1 MPLFKTG
8 ECCICGKELGIIGK
22 VKLADGLLC
31 GKCSGKMSPFVRGKK
46 KMTAADV
53 EKHLAY
59 REENKKVLAGFNP
72 DFTGGSKTKIYIESR
87 TGRFVISD
95 DSDWRAKNPDVITR
109 LMLNAADVEVSE
121 EEEEIMMELSDGTR
135 ESYDPKQYR
144 YEYIFNMHLY
154 VKHPWF
160 KEIEFEFSDP
170 DARPDDQNGP
180 AFQDCVFLGKQ
191 IQHLLLPNKFGDP
204 AAESAPTAP
213 AAPAAPAAAGEWTC
227 ECGQVNNSNFCSACG
242 KPRPVRW
249 FCPDC
254 GVENHG
260 AFCTNCGRK
269 KPL

>member
-8 ECCICGKELGIIGK
+8 ECCICGKELGLIGK

-31 GKCSGKMSPFVRGKK
+31 GKCSSKMSPFVHGKK
-46 KMTAADV
+46 KMTVKDV

-59 REENKKVLAGFNP
+59 REENKEVLAKFNP
-72 DFTGGSKTKIYIESR
+72 DFIRGFDTKIYAESG
-87 TGRFVISD
+87 TGKFVVSGD
-95 DSDWRAKNPDVITR
+95 NDWRAKNPDVITR
-109 LMLNAADVEVSE
+109 LMLNAVDVEIIEDE
-121 EEEEIMMELSDGTR
+121 EEVKRELEDGTY

-144 YEYIFNMHLY
+144 YEYTFNVHMY

-160 KEIEFEFSDP
+160 KEIEFELSDP
-170 DARPDDQNGP
+170 AARPDVIDGP
-180 AFQDCVFLGKQ
+180 AFNECVFMGKE
-191 IQHLLLPNKFGDP
+191 IQHVLLPNKYPDP
-204 AAESAPTAP
+204 G
-213 AAPAAPAAAGEWTC
+213 AAPAAPAPEAAATGEWTC
-227 ECGQVNNSNFCSACG
+227 VCGQINNGNFCSACG

>member
-31 GKCSGKMSPFVRGKK
+31 GKCSGKMSPFVHGKK
-46 KMTAADV
+46 KMTKADV

-59 REENKKVLAGFNP
+59 REENKKTLAAFNP
-72 DFTGGSKTKIYIESR
+72 DFIRGCKEKIYAESK
-87 TGRFVISD
+87 TGRFVVTD
-95 DSDWRAKNPDVITR
+95 ASDWRAANPDVITR
-109 LMLNAADVEVSE
+109 LMLNAVDIEVEE
-121 EEEEIMMELSDGTR
+121 DETEIKMKLEDGTY
-135 ESYDPKQYR
+135 ESYDPKQYE
-144 YEYIFNMHLY
+144 YEYTFNAHMY

-160 KEIEFEFSDP
+160 SEIKFEFSDP
-170 DARPDDQNGP
+170 SARPDQANGP
-180 AFQDCVFLGKQ
+180 AFNECVYVGRE
-191 IQHLLLPNKFGDP
+191 IQHVLMPNKYGDP
-204 AAESAPTAP
+204 G
-213 AAPAAPAAAGEWTC
+213 AAPAAPEPAAPATGEWTC
-227 ECGQVNNSNFCSACG
+227 ECGQVNSSNFCSACG